1 LGVPNLQVVH
11 GDAPAALASLPRPD
25 AVFVGGG
32 ATGQT
37 LEQAWSALRPGG
49 RLVVHAVTQ
58 ETEMIVVDSWRRYG
72 GELTRHLIEHLEPI
86 GRYHGWRPAR
96 PMVQWSAIKGSQ

>member
-1 LGVPNLQVVH
+1 VLH
-11 GDAPAALASLPRPD
+11 AEAPTALTSLRRPH

-32 ATGQT
+32 ATRET
-37 LEQAWSALRPGG
+37 LEWSWSALRPGG

-58 ETEMIVVDSWRRYG
+58 ETEMIMVNCWKRYG
-72 GELTRHLIEHLEPI
+72 GELCRLSVEHLEPI

-96 PMVQWSAIKGSQ
+96 AVVQWSVVKDAE